1 MSTFS
6 QFPPRLQEA
15 IVSQLGFTGLRPV
28 QELAG
33 KALLA
38 GKNAV
43 VLAPTA
49 GGKTEASM
57 FPVIAS
63 LMERPV
69 TGVGAIYVAPIK
81 ALLNNQEERLGTYTE
96 MVGLRRFVW
105 HGDTPDREKRKFV
118 KEPAELLMTTPES
131 LEVMLISPRVPVGP
145 LFKELHYVVIDEIH
159 ALAGTDR
166 GAHLLSVVERLV
178 AVGGADVQRVGLSAT
193 VGNPRAILEWMAG
206 SSKRDGVVVQP
217 PKEPRN
223 NKISVALPGSTA
235 DIARAAAERAVGKKS
250 LFFCQTRALTEA
262 IADRMRGQGND
273 VFVHHSSVSLEERKA
288 AEDSFHHG
296 QQACI
301 VCTSTL
307 ELGIDVGDLDAVMQ
321 ADAPST
327 VSSFLQRIGRTGRR
341 AGQTSNMAFFCEE
354 TESMLLAVALIELAR
369 SQWVEEVPVQTRC
382 WPVLVQ
388 QLMAMSLQFGAISAN
403 QSWAQLCRVPDFKGI
418 TRAEFDALIGHLVE
432 HDFLYEAGGKYSLG
446 DKAERLFGR
455 KNFQELYAVFSAPM
469 MYRVMAGAQEIG
481 SIEPNFVERLV
492 EGMSSFLLGGRAW
505 VVDHV
510 VHSNREVHVRAAPA
524 GKKPTWG
531 GFMPCFLG
539 REVCER
545 IRRLLEGDEV
555 PGYLDEQA
563 KKALAEL
570 KADLGPLLR
579 AAGLAVQ
586 VDAEGY
592 AVWWTY
598 AGGRINHTL
607 KYALEVS
614 PGWKVVAENFFVKIA
629 GAGVNHTS
637 VEAAVRELA
646 LPAYWTKERLRTMRA
661 RIPPYRLSK
670 FQDALPD
677 AMLGEMLARVFID
690 ADGALAAAR
699 RAVAAQEGGPT
710 T

>member
-6 QFPPRLQEA
+6 RFPPRLQEA
-15 IVSQLGFTGLRPV
+15 IVSRLGFTGLRPV

-33 KALLA
+33 EALLS

-57 FPVIAS
+57 FPVIAE
-63 LMERPV
+63 LMEHSV
-69 TGVGAIYVAPIK
+69 NGVGAIYVAPIK

-105 HGDTPDREKRKFV
+105 HGDTPDRDKRKFV
-118 KEPAELLMTTPES
+118 KDPADLIMTTPES
-131 LEVMLISPRVPVGP
+131 LEVMLISPRVPVAQ
-145 LFKELHYVVIDEIH
+145 LFKELRYVVIDEIH

-166 GAHLLSVVERLV
+166 GAHLLSVIERL
-178 AVGGADVQRVGLSAT
+178 AAIGGRDVQRVGLSAT
-193 VGNPRAILEWMAG
+193 VGNPGAILEWLKG

-217 PKEPRN
+217 PKEPRS
-223 NKISVALPGSTA
+223 NKITVALPGSTVA
-235 DIARAAAERAVGKKS
+235 IAKAAAAKAAGKKS

-262 IADRMRGQGND
+262 IADRMRGEGND
-273 VFVHHSSVSLEERKA
+273 VFVHHSSVSLEERKL
-288 AEDSFHHG
+288 AEDRFHHG

-307 ELGIDVGDLDAVMQ
+307 ELGIDVGDLDAVLQ

-341 AGQTSNMAFFCEE
+341 AGQASNMAFFCEE
-354 TESMLLAVALIELAR
+354 TESMLLAVALVELAR
-369 SQWVEEVPVQTRC
+369 SQWVEDVAVQTRC
-382 WPVLVQ
+382 WPVMVQ
-388 QLMAMSLQFGAISAN
+388 QLMAMSLQFGAIGGNDA
-403 QSWAQLCRVPDFKGI
+403 WVQLSRVPDFSGI
-418 TRAEFDALIGHLVE
+418 SRAEFDSLLAHLVA

-455 KNFQELYAVFSAPM
+455 KNFQELYAVFTAPV
-469 MYRVMAGAQEIG
+469 MYRVLAGAQEIG
-481 SIEPNFVERLV
+481 SIEPTFVERLV

-510 VHSNREVHVRAAPA
+510 VHADREVHVRTAPA

-531 GFMPCFLG
+531 GFMPRFLG
-539 REVCER
+539 REVCQR
-545 IRRLLEGDEV
+545 IRSLLEGDLT

-563 KKALAEL
+563 KKALEEL
-570 KADLGPLLR
+570 RADLGPLLR
-579 AAGLAVQ
+579 GAGPAVQ
-586 VDAEGY
+586 VDADGY

-598 AGGRINHTL
+598 AGGRINHTI

-614 PGWKVVAENFFVKIA
+614 QGWKVVAENFFVKIA
-629 GAGVNHTS
+629 GDGVSHAS
-637 VEAAVRELA
+637 IEGAVRELA
-646 LPAYWTKERLRTMRA
+646 APGFWTEERLRSMRA

-677 AMLGEMLARVFID
+677 SALGEMLGAYFLDAPGARNTAIAAVRATD
-690 ADGALAAAR
+690 EGA
-699 RAVAAQEGGPT
+699 
-710 T
+710 

>member
-6 QFPPRLQEA
+6 RFPPRLQEA
-15 IVSQLGFTGLRPV
+15 IVSRLGFTSLRPV

-33 KALLA
+33 EALLS

-57 FPVIAS
+57 FPVIAE

-69 TGVGAIYVAPIK
+69 TSVGAIYVAPIK

-131 LEVMLISPRVPVGP
+131 LEVMLISPRVPVAQ
-145 LFKELHYVVIDEIH
+145 LFKELRSVVIDEIH
-159 ALAGTDR
+159 ALAGSDR
-166 GAHLLSVVERLV
+166 GAHLLSVIERL
-178 AVGGADVQRVGLSAT
+178 AALSGADVQRVGLSAT
-193 VGNPRAILEWMAG
+193 VGNPKAILAWMTG
-206 SSKRDGVVVQP
+206 SSKRAGVVVQP
-217 PKEPRN
+217 PKEPRS
-223 NKISVALPGSTA
+223 NKITVALPGSTVE
-235 DIARAAAERAVGKKS
+235 IARAAAEKATGKKS

-273 VFVHHSSVSLEERKA
+273 VFVHHSSVSFEERKL
-288 AEDSFHHG
+288 AEDRFHHG

-307 ELGIDVGDLDAVMQ
+307 ELGIDVGDLDAVLQ

-341 AGQTSNMAFFCEE
+341 AGQSSNMAFFCEE
-354 TESMLLAVALIELAR
+354 TESMLLAVALVELAR
-369 SQWVEEVPVQTRC
+369 SQWVEDVPVLTRC
-382 WPVLVQ
+382 WPVMVQ
-388 QLMAMSLQFGAISAN
+388 QLMAMSLQFGAISGADA
-403 QSWAQLCRVPDFKGI
+403 WTQLSRVPDFQGI
-418 TRAEFDALIGHLVE
+418 SGAEFDALLGHLVK
-432 HDFLYEAGGKYSLG
+432 HDFLYESGGKYSLG
-446 DKAERLFGR
+446 DKAERMFGR
-455 KNFQELYAVFSAPM
+455 KNFQELYAVFSAPQ
-469 MYRVMAGAQEIG
+469 MYRVLSGAQEIG
-481 SIEPNFVERLV
+481 SIEPTFVERLV

-510 VHSNREVHVRAAPA
+510 VHADREVHVRAAPA

-531 GFMPCFLG
+531 GFMPRFLG

-545 IRRLLEGDEV
+545 IRKLLEGDEL

-563 KKALAEL
+563 KKALVEL
-570 KADLGPLLR
+570 RADLGPLLR
-579 AAGLAVQ
+579 AAGPSVQ

-614 PGWKVVAENFFVKIA
+614 QGWKVVAENFFVKIA
-629 GAGVNHTS
+629 GDGVNHTS
-637 VEAAVRELA
+637 VEAAVRELTA
-646 LPAYWTKERLRTMRA
+646 QGFWIEDRLRAMRA

-677 AMLGEMLARVFID
+677 AALGEMLGGMFID
-690 ADGALAAAR
+690 APGARAAAQ
-699 RAVAAQEGGPT
+699 RAIGGRGMT
-710 T
+710 

>member
-6 QFPPRLQEA
+6 RFPPRLQEA
-15 IVSQLGFTGLRPV
+15 IVSRLGFTGLRPV

-33 KALLA
+33 EALLL

-57 FPVIAS
+57 FPVLAE
-63 LMERPV
+63 LMDHPV
-69 TGVGAIYVAPIK
+69 TGIGAIYVAPIK

-131 LEVMLISPRVPVGP
+131 LEVMLISPRVPVAE
-145 LFKELHYVVIDEIH
+145 LFKELRYVVIDEIH

-166 GAHLLSVVERLV
+166 GAHLLSVIERL
-178 AVGGADVQRVGLSAT
+178 AAIGGRDVQRVGLSAT
-193 VGNPRAILEWMAG
+193 VGNPAAILEWVRG

-217 PKEPRN
+217 PKEPRS
-223 NKISVALPGSTA
+223 NKITVALPGSTVA
-235 DIARAAAERAVGKKS
+235 IAKAAAEKAAGKKS

-262 IADRMRGQGND
+262 IADRMRGEGND
-273 VFVHHSSVSLEERKA
+273 VFVHHSSVSLDERKL
-288 AEDSFHHG
+288 AEDRFHHG

-307 ELGIDVGDLDAVMQ
+307 ELGIDVGDLDAVLQ

-369 SQWVEEVPVQTRC
+369 SQWVEDVAVQTRC
-382 WPVLVQ
+382 WPVMVQ
-388 QLMAMSLQFGAISAN
+388 QLMAMSLQFGAISPEDA
-403 QSWAQLCRVPDFKGI
+403 WTQLARVPDFKGI
-418 TRAEFDALIGHLVE
+418 SREEFDALLTHLVR

-446 DKAERLFGR
+446 DKAEKLFGR
-455 KNFQELYAVFSAPM
+455 KNFQELYAVFTAPQ
-469 MYRVMAGAQEIG
+469 MYRVLAGAQEIG
-481 SIEPNFVERLV
+481 SIEPTFVERLV

-510 VHSNREVHVRAAPA
+510 VHADREVHVRSAPA

-531 GFMPCFLG
+531 GFMPRFLG

-545 IRRLLEGDEV
+545 IRALLEGDQK
-555 PGYLDEQA
+555 PGYLDDQA
-563 KKALAEL
+563 KKALEEL
-570 KADLGPLLR
+570 RADLGPLLR
-579 AAGLAVQ
+579 GAGPSVQ

-614 PGWKVVAENFFVKIA
+614 QGWKVVAENFFVKLA
-629 GAGVNHTS
+629 GDGVNHTS
-637 VEAAVRELA
+637 VEAAVRELSV
-646 LPAYWTKERLRTMRA
+646 LGFWTEERVAAMRA

-670 FQDALPD
+670 FQDALPE
-677 AMLGEMLARVFID
+677 AALGELLGAMFID
-690 ADGALAAAR
+690 TTGA
-699 RAVAAQEGGPT
+699 RAVAACALAPSRP
-710 T
+710 